1 MAATALPVMPWLAR
15 QARYRCHG
23 YTSATSPDRPANLYV
38 REDQILPRLAALAI
52 SQAGSSGWLR
62 CTKQAIVQVTSPA
75 QAAELTDQ
83 HGPTTSRPSTTW
95 PRGPCGRTSRTP
107 SPSPSARSAS
117 HPAVSESQK
126 GGQRSAS
133 AATAAGGSG

>member
-75 QAAELTDQ
+75 QAAELIDQ
-83 HGPTTSRPSTTW
+83 HRADDITAIYDLAT
-95 PRGPCGRTSRTP
+95 RTLRTDIKD
-107 SPSPSARSAS
+107 SL
-117 HPAVSESQK
+117 AVPI
-126 GGQRSAS
+126 G
-133 AATAAGGSG
+133 